1 MCASPGQIQ
10 RRFAVWAF
18 AIAASGTAAGASAAT
33 IEVERNGQRFHV
45 RASAEIQAD
54 PRTAWETITD
64 YERLREFVPDVERS
78 RVVAREGGRLIVE
91 HRGAFHLF
99 FIEIPVRV
107 RLAVQH
113 EPFERVV
120 ARSQAGTVEG
130 NPQTL
135 REFAGTYVLTV
146 IGRDRRA
153 GVRLDYESRFE
164 LVEPLPPVLGQLFGT
179 AMVQRGMRQQ
189 FEAMVREIE
198 RRQAARPSIEKSG

>member
-1 MCASPGQIQ
+1 MQ
-10 RRFAVWAF
+10 RRFAAW
-18 AIAASGTAAGASAAT
+18 AIALAASSAAAGATAAT
-33 IEVERNGQRFHV
+33 IAVERDGERFHV

-64 YERLREFVPDVERS
+64 YEKLREFVPDVEHS
-78 RVVAREGGRLIVE
+78 RVIARNGGRLVVE
-91 HRGAFHLF
+91 HRGAFHLL

-113 EPFERVV
+113 EPYERVV
-120 ARSQAGTVEG
+120 ARSQAGMVGGE
-130 NPQTL
+130 PQTL
-135 REFAGTYVLTV
+135 RDFAGTYVLTV
-146 IGRDRRA
+146 VGRDRRA

-164 LVEPLPPVLGQLFGT
+164 LAEPLPPILGQLFGT

>member
-1 MCASPGQIQ
+1 
-10 RRFAVWAF
+10 
-18 AIAASGTAAGASAAT
+18 
-33 IEVERNGQRFHV
+33 V
-45 RASAEIQAD
+45 RARAEIRAD

-64 YERLREFVPDVERS
+64 YERLRDFVPDVEHS
-78 RVVAREGGRLIVE
+78 RIVTRDGNRLVVE

-120 ARSQAGTVEG
+120 ARSQPGTVDG
-130 NPQTL
+130 AAQTL
-135 REFAGTYVLTV
+135 REFSGTYVLTV
-146 IGRDRRA
+146 VGHDRRA

-164 LVEPLPPVLGQLFGT
+164 LSEPLPPILGELFGT

-189 FEAMVREIE
+189 FEAMVLEIE
-198 RRQAARPSIEKSG
+198 RRQAARPPIERSG

>member
-1 MCASPGQIQ
+1 MALVL
-10 RRFAVWAF
+10 A
-18 AIAASGTAAGASAAT
+18 ASAAAAATAAT
-33 IEVERNGQRFHV
+33 IAVERDGDRFHV
-45 RASAEIQAD
+45 RASAEILAD

-78 RVVAREGGRLIVE
+78 RVVARDGGRLVVE

-107 RLAVQH
+107 RLTVQH
-113 EPFERVV
+113 EPYERVI
-120 ARSQAGTVEG
+120 ARSLAGMVDGE
-130 NPQTL
+130 PQTL

-146 IGRDRRA
+146 VGRDRGA
-153 GVRLDYESRFE
+153 AVRLDYESRFE
-164 LVEPLPPVLGQLFGT
+164 LAEPLPPVLGDLFGT

-198 RRQAARPSIEKSG
+198 RRQAARPRIEKSG